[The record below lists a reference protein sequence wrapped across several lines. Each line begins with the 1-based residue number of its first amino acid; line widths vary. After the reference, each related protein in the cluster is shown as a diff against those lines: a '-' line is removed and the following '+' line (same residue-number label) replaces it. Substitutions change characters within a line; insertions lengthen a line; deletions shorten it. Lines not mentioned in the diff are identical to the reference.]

1 MVIKYLSL
9 ALLLFWVTSLQLNA
23 QDSKIKL
30 YGSTEIVIGN
40 YKGLDFNLNYITKD
54 HKTFKIGV
62 AFGSRNDEDAPQD
75 YDRGLNILSIAPSAP
90 QFSITTF
97 QITAGKIYPLKKSKL
112 DRLNLSAG
120 LGYTLFRDPTNW
132 RSINPGWLG
141 PNYSYDTKEEH
152 TFSLILNPKLEF
164 PASRAIGISISSL
177 LQISPQSFYI
187 GIGFGGIFGRI

>member
-1 MVIKYLSL
+1 MIIKSLPL

-23 QDSKIKL
+23 QDSKINL
-30 YGSTEIVIGN
+30 YGSTEIIIGN
-40 YKGLDFNLNYITKD
+40 YKGADFNLNYITKD
-54 HKTFKIGV
+54 RKIFKIGF
-62 AFGSRNDEDAPQD
+62 AFGSRKDEDAPHD
-75 YDRGLNILSIAPSAP
+75 YDGGLDLLSIAPSAP
-90 QFSITTF
+90 QFSITTI
-97 QITAGKIYPLKKSKL
+97 QMTAGKIYTLKKNKL

-120 LGYTLFRDPTNW
+120 LGYTILRDPTNW
-132 RSINPGWLG
+132 QSINPGWLG
-141 PNYSYDTKEEH
+141 PNYSYDTKEER